1 MNYFVMMLFGLHYLH
16 NNEIMH
22 RDLSPRNVLVHIMK
36 NGFKV
41 LKITDFG
48 LSKKET
54 NLEV

>member
-1 MNYFVMMLFGLHYLH
+1 MNYFVMILLGIDYLH
-16 NNEIMH
+16 SHDIMH
-22 RDLSPRNVLVHIMK
+22 RDLSPRNVLVDVLS

-48 LSKKET
+48 LSKQAT